1 MPLEYGGQRPP
12 TAQWTVTG
20 AGAFIV
26 GKTSDGTPGAL
37 IEDVMPGVVVEKGI
51 KDASNMGAAM
61 APAAADTILRYLE
74 ENNKKPDDFDMI
86 ITGDLGSEG
95 LSILGELLTVSGLD
109 VSREGLLEDCGR
121 LIYDTSA
128 QDVHAGGSG
137 CGCSAVTLAAHLLP
151 RLQKGSLRD
160 ILFIGTGAMMSPSS
174 TKQGEA
180 IPAVAHLVHLCSPV
194 ADKR

>member
-1 MPLEYGGQRPP
+1 MCLAQSDLVAMNPSAVAAT
-12 TAQWTVTG
+12 TAGDVGTAAE
-20 AGAFIV
+20 AG
-26 GKTSDGTPGAL
+26 TSDT
-37 IEDVMPGVVVEKGI
+37 V
-51 KDASNMGAAM
+51 
-61 APAAADTILRYLE
+61 DTILRYLE

-180 IPAVAHLVHLCSPV
+180 IPAVAHLVHLCSPT

>member
-1 MPLEYGGQRPP
+1 MPEALLNACGLHPEDITQVFTTHYHYDHHVSPL
-12 TAQWTVTG
+12 
-20 AGAFIV
+20 AFPNAKWI
-26 GKTSDGTPGAL
+26 
-37 IEDVMPGVVVEKGI
+37 MPEKE
-51 KDASNMGAAM
+51 
-61 APAAADTILRYLE
+61 LRYLE